1 MDASTIVAI
10 VSAGIAIAAAI
21 VAGLQAAKAIK
32 AADRSAAADE
42 RAAAAAE
49 RANQLA
55 EDQANKYVPKWTLTF
70 DTGSQY
76 ILQNDSDRTAFGVI
90 LESAAGP
97 NALLLRDDDE
107 TRTLAPGDS
116 MSFIATRSSS
126 TRNNAIKLTWHLESD
141 LSGKALE
148 RRFALPSRK

>member
-42 RAAAAAE
+42 RAATAAE

-55 EDQANKYVPKWTLTF
+55 EEQANKYVAKWTLTF

-76 ILQNDSDRTAFGVI
+76 ILQNDSDRAAFGVTV
-90 LESAAGP
+90 ESAAGP
-97 NALLLRDDDE
+97 NALILRDDDGP
-107 TRTLAPGDS
+107 RTLAPGDS
-116 MSFIATRSSS
+116 MSFIATRSLS
-126 TRNNAIKLTWHLESD
+126 TRTSGINLSWHLTAD
-141 LSGKALE
+141 LLDE
-148 RRFALPSRK
+148 PRVQRFALPSRK